1 MVRLW
6 LRPTKQTAKIF
17 QRALQLNTQ
26 PTVIMENH
34 HNGCLPLVYE
44 GMKVDKD
51 NVVVSAF
58 KKAEDGNG
66 YILRAYECDG
76 KAVATKI
83 DCKNLGV
90 YAVDFAPYEIKT
102 LRIHNGVITEE
113 LFTEYTE

>member
-1 MVRLW
+1 M
-6 LRPTKQTAKIF
+6 PATTKQTAKIF

-34 HNGCLPLVYE
+34 HNGCLPLTYE
-44 GMKVDKD
+44 GMKLDKD

-90 YAVDFAPYEIKT
+90 YTVDFAPYEIKT
-102 LRIHNGVITEE
+102 IRIHNGAITEE